1 MTPDV
6 NIGCWDAALLIEASL
21 HATALAYVRHPRRKA
36 LLYALPLPFTLACL
50 ALHRPIDATHAFGVT
65 LLPFYPN
72 AIRWLSAKR
81 GVPIVLA
88 ILLSAFAYAVLS
100 ASLVRLIPVTEVSF
114 WVGLAVAAVF
124 GCALHVWL
132 PHRQEPGH
140 ISPLPIPVKLAVVA
154 VVVSGIVLAKSTL
167 QGFMTCFPIVG
178 VAGAYEAR
186 HSLWTFGRQVPVLVI
201 AIVPLLAVCRLTQG
215 SIGLG
220 PALALGWIAFLV
232 MLAWLTRRMWRA
244 ADRELKAQ

>member
-1 MTPDV
+1 MTSDL
-6 NIGCWDAALLIEASL
+6 NIGWWDAALRIAASL
-21 HATALAYVRHPRRKA
+21 QATGIAYIHHPRGKA
-36 LLYALPLPFTLACL
+36 LLYALPFPFTLACL
-50 ALHRPIDATHAFGVT
+50 ALHRPIGATHAFGVT

-72 AIRWLSAKR
+72 AIRWLSER
-81 GVPIVLA
+81 HQVPIVLS
-88 ILLSAFAYAVLS
+88 ILLAALTYAGLS
-100 ASLVRLIPVTEVSF
+100 ASLVRVIPVTDMAF
-114 WVGLAVAAVF
+114 WLGLAVATAV
-124 GCALHVWL
+124 GWTLHLWL

-140 ISPLPIPVKLAVVA
+140 ISPLPVPVKLVIVA
-154 VVVSGIVLAKSTL
+154 VVVSCIVLAKNTL

-220 PALALGWIAFLV
+220 RALALGWIAFLIV
-232 MLAWLTRRMWRA
+232 LGWLTRRMWRE
-244 ADRELKAQ
+244 ADRELAER